1 MQQHHAPKSSVPP
14 WGALGARLRAAGP
27 DHAAILKGMVT
38 VAAFVFIGKLVSA
51 MKEMAVAYRYGT
63 GPEVDA
69 YQLLYTVI
77 SWPIGVWSSVLTAVL
92 VPLAMRLRDQ
102 QGQLA
107 RFRSE
112 LLGIAIVAGIAL
124 AGLAWVVMHTLFR
137 LGHSGLP
144 ARSAD
149 LAEAALPGLVL
160 LLPLG
165 MLTALQSAWMLA
177 AGHHLNSLLEC
188 IPTLSIATLV
198 MAVPGGGIAPLVWG
212 TVAGAAFHLLSL
224 VTPPARRGELGAP
237 RVALASP
244 HWPWFWQGFGI
255 MLAGQALMS
264 LTVVIDQFYAVGLG
278 TGAIAMLGYA
288 NRVLSL
294 ILSLAAIAVSRAT
307 LPIFSQ
313 VQAQGVGRLR
323 AVARRWAGLLFA
335 LGVLAAAAGYVAAPW
350 VVRLLF
356 ERGRFGAADTAAVAQ
371 VLRYGLPQMPFY
383 FASMVLVS
391 YALSQRRYGLVFC
404 SGLIGC
410 AGKIAGNL
418 LLVPPLGVNGI
429 ALGTMFVYASNALF
443 FWIALIACAPRQGR
457 AA

>member
-1 MQQHHAPKSSVPP
+1 MQQRRAPKPSVLP
-14 WGALGARLRAAGP
+14 WATLGARLRAAGP
-27 DHAAILKGMVT
+27 DHTAILNGMLT
-38 VAAFVFIGKLVSA
+38 VAAFVFIGKLA
-51 MKEMAVAYRYGT
+51 GALKEMAVAYRYGV

-92 VPLAMRLRDQ
+92 VPLAMRQQEQ

-112 LLGIAIVAGIAL
+112 LLGLAILAGIAL
-124 AGLAWVVMHTLFR
+124 AGLAWLVMHMLFH
-137 LGHSGLP
+137 LGRSGLP
-144 ARSAD
+144 VRSAGI
-149 LAEAALPGLVL
+149 AEAALPGLVL

-177 AGHHLNSLLEC
+177 AGRHLNSLLEC

-198 MAVPGGGIAPLVWG
+198 MAVPGRGIQPLVWG

-224 VTPPARRGELGAP
+224 VMPSARRGEFGAP
-237 RVALASP
+237 RIALASP

-278 TGAIAMLGYA
+278 TGAIAKLGYA

-294 ILSLAAIAVSRAT
+294 MLSLGALAVSRAT
-307 LPIFSQ
+307 LPVFAR
-313 VQAQGVGRLR
+313 AQGQGRARVR
-323 AVARRWAGLLFA
+323 AMARYWTGLLFV
-335 LGVLAAAAGYVAAPW
+335 LGVLAAAAGYVVAPW
-350 VVRLLF
+350 GVRLLF
-356 ERGRFGAADTAAVAQ
+356 ERGQFGAADTAAVAQ

-391 YALSQRRYGLVFC
+391 YALSQRRFGLVFC

-429 ALGTMFVYASNALF
+429 ALGTMLVYASNALF
-443 FWIALIACAPRQGR
+443 FWVTMVACAPRQGLT
-457 AA
+457 A